1 MQPLHALA
9 AVIILVLIWCLVMRP
24 APGKSAAAELREH
37 VENLDER
44 LVKYLGYA
52 QEMAPTNTG
61 IKYHGAT

>member
-1 MQPLHALA
+1 MNIV
-9 AVIILVLIWCLVMRP
+9 VIVIVLVLLYLIIARP
-24 APGKSAAAELREH
+24 ATSAMRLEH

-61 IKYHGAT
+61 ISYRTA